1 MSKKPIAS
9 YEDYLDEKSKTTY
22 EQDLDKEAINIL
34 NLIQR
39 SHESGILT
47 VENGI
52 LNIIKVLV
60 GKNLISLK
68 DVQRIL
74 GD

>member
-1 MSKKPIAS
+1 MKNKKAIAS
-9 YEDYLDEKSKTTY
+9 YEDMLDEKAKTTY
-22 EQDLDKEAINIL
+22 EKDLDKEIDEIL
-34 NLIQR
+34 KL
-39 SHESGILT
+39 LT
-47 VENGI
+47 GKEVYKSFLKI
-52 LNIIKVLV
+52 LV

>member
-1 MSKKPIAS
+1 MKKPIAA
-9 YEDYLDEKSKTTY
+9 YEDMLDAKAKTTY
-22 EQDLDKEAINIL
+22 EKDLDKETEEIL
-34 NLIQR
+34 KII
-39 SHESGILT
+39 ESKDNSNAYYLF
-47 VENGI
+47 
-52 LNIIKVLV
+52 KVLV

>member
-1 MSKKPIAS
+1 MKKPIAS
-9 YEDYLDEKSKTTY
+9 YEDMLDAKAKTTY
-22 EQDLDKEAINIL
+22 EKDLKTEATEIL
-34 NLIQR
+34 NFFKEK
-39 SHESGILT
+39 HESGMYS
-47 VENGI
+47 
-52 LNIIKVLV
+52 IIKVLV